1 MKIADFGVSKRT
13 KGTMLHTR
21 LGSQGYVAPELM
33 GLLPRR
39 YMNDNYSQ
47 AVDMWALGCV
57 VHEILTGEIPFREV
71 EYEPDGTTEFDFG
84 SEVGAMEPRTDI
96 GTLKSFCDGKTD
108 LPTDVL
114 RRSLVSE
121 LAIAFVKELLVADPD
136 SRAAAKKALASVWIV
151 SEEEPRTNIS
161 IEDTRI
167 NKIKQTFGAN
177 TSPTSHGDN
186 IRQPVKPLVFVPTGQ
201 KETGSSVTDAM

>member
-1 MKIADFGVSKRT
+1 
-13 KGTMLHTR
+13 MLHTR

-39 YMNDNYSQ
+39 YMNDSYSQ

-57 VHEILTGEIPFREV
+57 VHEILTGEIPFREI

-84 SEVGAMEPRTDI
+84 SEVEDMEPRTDI

-108 LPTDVL
+108 LPTDLL

-121 LAIAFVKELLVADPD
+121 VTIEFVKELLVANPD
-136 SRAAAKKALASVWIV
+136 SRAAAKTALASVWIV
-151 SEEEPRTNIS
+151 SEEETGSNIS
-161 IEDTRI
+161 IEDT
-167 NKIKQTFGAN
+167 KIDMIKPTFRATTG
-177 TSPTSHGDN
+177 PTGHGVN
-186 IRQPVKPLVFVPTGQ
+186 IRQPVKPLVLAPKRQT
-201 KETGSSVTDAM
+201 ETGSSATTTL